1 MSKLRVDKL
10 RARMDELGLDAFM
23 VSTPENRRYLSGFTG
38 SNGILFIT
46 ARDAVLVTDFRY
58 IEQSAQQAPDFRVV
72 RMQPRVP
79 WIVDLVKES
88 GVKKVAYEA
97 ENVTVAQFNRWR
109 DALKEADLES
119 QVAWTPTADEVDKLR
134 ALKEP
139 EELLLIERACEIS
152 DMAFE
157 MVTPTI
163 EPGETEEAVA
173 WRLEKA
179 MREAGA
185 EALAFDTIV
194 ASGPNAALPHHRASA
209 RQVRE
214 GEPIVIDFGA
224 RYKGY
229 NADMTRTIC
238 LGAPNDQFRT
248 IYDIVLGAQLTV
260 AETVREGMTGGDAD
274 KIARDIIEKAGHGD
288 QFGHSLGHGIGLA
301 VHEFPRVG
309 PNAQDKLTEG
319 MPFTNEPGIYIPGW
333 GGVRIEDT
341 VVMEGRRIRTIS
353 KAHKYDTVK

>member
-1 MSKLRVDKL
+1 MSKQRVDKL
-10 RARMDELGLDAFM
+10 RARMAELGLDAFM
-23 VSTPENRRYLSGFTG
+23 VSAAENRRYLSGFTG

-46 ARDAVLVTDFRY
+46 AKDAALVTDFRY

-79 WIVDLVKES
+79 WIVDLMKES
-88 GVKKVAYEA
+88 GANNVAYEA

-109 DALKEADLES
+109 DALKEAGLES
-119 QVAWTPTADEVDKLR
+119 QAAWTPTSDEVDKLR
-134 ALKEP
+134 AVKEP
-139 EELLLIERACEIS
+139 AELRLIERACEIS
-152 DMAFE
+152 DAAFE
-157 MVTPTI
+157 AVAPTI
-163 EPGETEEAVA
+163 EPGETEESVA

-185 EALAFDTIV
+185 EGLAFDTIV
-194 ASGPNAALPHHRASA
+194 ASGPNAALPHHRAGE
-209 RQVRE
+209 RQVRQ

-238 LGAPNDQFRT
+238 LGAPDDQFRR

-260 AETVREGMTGGDAD
+260 AETVRADMTGADAD

-341 VVMEGRRIRTIS
+341 VVMENGRIRTIS
-353 KAHKYDTVK
+353 KAHKYDTAR